1 MIIVYLCAFEFLTNS
16 IFSSFFTGS
25 GTAHLQAEVL
35 ANIRKSK
42 STMTAIIMMT
52 IMIIMIM
59 MIIII
64 ITSLMMLMIPVKMEA
79 DKKLG
84 EKEVTVSGEEVA
96 AATSMMDC
104 DYNY

>member
-1 MIIVYLCAFEFLTNS
+1 MA
-16 IFSSFFTGS
+16 
-25 GTAHLQAEVL
+25 
-35 ANIRKSK
+35 
-42 STMTAIIMMT
+42 AIILMT
-52 IMIIMIM
+52 IMIM
-59 MIIII
+59 M
-64 ITSLMMLMIPVKMEA
+64 TIPVKMEA

>member
-1 MIIVYLCAFEFLTNS
+1 MI
-16 IFSSFFTGS
+16 
-25 GTAHLQAEVL
+25 

-42 STMTAIIMMT
+42 STMTAIIMMAV
-52 IMIIMIM
+52 MIM
-59 MIIII
+59 MIMIL
-64 ITSLMMLMIPVKMEA
+64 LMTLKIPVKMEA

-84 EKEVTVSGEEVA
+84 EKEVTVSGEVA

>member
-1 MIIVYLCAFEFLTNS
+1 MI
-16 IFSSFFTGS
+16 
-25 GTAHLQAEVL
+25 
-35 ANIRKSK
+35 
-42 STMTAIIMMT
+42 T
-52 IMIIMIM
+52 IMIMMIM

-64 ITSLMMLMIPVKMEA
+64 ITSLMMLMMPVKMEA

-84 EKEVTVSGEEVA
+84 EKEVTVSGEVA

>member
-1 MIIVYLCAFEFLTNS
+1 MMTIV
-16 IFSSFFTGS
+16 
-25 GTAHLQAEVL
+25 
-35 ANIRKSK
+35 
-42 STMTAIIMMT
+42 IMMT
-52 IMIIMIM
+52 IISMMIM
-59 MIIII
+59 ML
-64 ITSLMMLMIPVKMEA
+64 LMMLMIPVKMEA